1 MSTCKC
7 RVNAQGGES
16 ESNLGVTVPDK
27 EGESFSREKMLAW
40 SAEGGE
46 EASHG
51 EAGSFCPTA
60 SG

>member
-1 MSTCKC
+1 MHK
-7 RVNAQGGES
+7 GGES